1 MKDRKMEMFAHNEY
15 FIFLLA
21 TMGLAV
27 ASCFT
32 AGIIGL
38 ANHPRKITS
47 VIVMVLP
54 FLIFLMPIVLQQAFN
69 LSRPV
74 AFVLAASSILSVT
87 MFFLFKLAGI
97 KSIRVLTWIT
107 IVSGSMCLAGYLLI
121 PYVLTD

>member
-54 FLIFLMPIVLQQAFN
+54 FLIFLMPIVL
-69 LSRPV
+69 
-74 AFVLAASSILSVT
+74 AASSILSVT

-107 IVSGSMCLAGYLLI
+107 IVSGGMCLAGYLLI